1 MPPAGAADTGS
12 CNLSGNGIQRCLL
25 CIDCIDGLGSQT
37 GGIFMIIMPVS
48 MGAVRG
54 SHFMIG
60 LNALHHF
67 LSPGVVYM
75 VTPVMSV
82 CTLVFA
88 C

>member
-12 CNLSGNGIQRCLL
+12 YELSGNGIQRCLL
-25 CIDCIDGLGSQT
+25 CIDGLGSQT

-60 LNALHHF
+60 LNALHHVVT
-67 LSPGVVYM
+67 PGVVYM
-75 VTPVMSV
+75 VAPVLMNHMAIGCRRSR
-82 CTLVFA
+82 
-88 C
+88 